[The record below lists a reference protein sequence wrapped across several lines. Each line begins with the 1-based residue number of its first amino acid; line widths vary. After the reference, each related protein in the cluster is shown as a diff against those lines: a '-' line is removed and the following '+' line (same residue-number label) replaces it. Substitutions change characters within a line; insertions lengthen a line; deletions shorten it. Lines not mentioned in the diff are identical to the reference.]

1 MKLLQVVGVIVIEL
15 LIDEIIFVR
24 FSILIVL
31 ILVVVYFGQKFF
43 QIGVFIINIFVAF
56 HDGQL
61 VGKRNCLFLAR

>member
-1 MKLLQVVGVIVIEL
+1 MFIMKLLQVVGVIVIEL
-15 LIDEIIFVR
+15 LIVKIIFVR

-43 QIGVFIINIFVAF
+43 QIGDFIINIFVAF

-61 VGKRNCLFLAR
+61 VGKRD